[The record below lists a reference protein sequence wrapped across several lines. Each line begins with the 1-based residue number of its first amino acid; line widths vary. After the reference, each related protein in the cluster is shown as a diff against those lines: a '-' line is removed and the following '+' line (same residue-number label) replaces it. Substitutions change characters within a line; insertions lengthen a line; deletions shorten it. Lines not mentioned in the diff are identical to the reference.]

1 MPIQDHIN
9 SKNKNNRHQYFGN
22 SLEDNIILRFI
33 IAVPAFFCLGTVFS
47 FFLIIAQQN
56 QYGTGSNKQYIRLSK
71 SIKSP
76 IVQNHTRHDIY
87 SSCILQSVFNIF
99 GCHFITSWIVA
110 ASHRWKVRDLHQQN
124 NNQCQT
130 AQNACHFIKPAE
142 KSIDR
147 IMFNVICLLQH
158 LFMIQAMLF
167 QYFLIQDLFPLQ
179 CQFLRFLLWLA
190 L

>member
-22 SLEDNIILRFI
+22 GLENNIILRFI
-33 IAVPAFFCLGTVFS
+33 ITVPALFRLCTVFS

-99 GCHFITSWIVA
+99 GCHFITAWIAA

-124 NNQCQT
+124 NNQRQT
-130 AQNACHFIKPAE
+130 AQDTCRFIKPAE
-142 KSIDR
+142 KSIDWVMLN
-147 IMFNVICLLQH
+147 IICLLQH
-158 LFMIQAMLF
+158 LFMIQTMLF
-167 QYFLIQDLFPLQ
+167 QHFLIQDLFPLQ
-179 CQFLRFLLWLA
+179 CQFLRFLLRLA